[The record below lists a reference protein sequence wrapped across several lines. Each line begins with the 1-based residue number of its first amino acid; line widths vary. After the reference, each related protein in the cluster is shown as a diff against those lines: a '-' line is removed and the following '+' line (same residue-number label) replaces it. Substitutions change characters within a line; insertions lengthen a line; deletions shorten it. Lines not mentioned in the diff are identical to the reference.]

1 MNAESGSRRRGGR
14 LLPAGRRSN
23 ERGIALVSVLLG
35 LALLGVIA
43 TSFLRDTRTATTIA
57 RNLVQNAKAEALA
70 DAGVERAMLGLL
82 DADRKTAWRADGR
95 AYELRLG
102 EGTVRIRLQDEAG
115 KVDVNRAP
123 ERLLRRLFLAV
134 GLAEDAASTLVDG
147 IMAFRRQRSAE
158 RSEGSGSAD
167 RSETPA
173 FESLDELMRLPGMQE
188 DMRERLA
195 PYLTVYSGRERVD
208 PAVAPPLLLQILPAL
223 TAFEGEAQPA
233 DREPDAS
240 APQGEAVTV
249 TVLAE
254 AVIPEGGQFIRE
266 AVLRR
271 TDDTAKPFRIL
282 LWRQLWRPPAG
293 AP

>member
-158 RSEGSGSAD
+158 RSKGSGSAD